1 MPQAVEKFPSYSR
14 NVRRRNPVSR
24 ACSTDEIMHSEVI
37 GLANLVSE
45 GPIQMNAMEALVKFL
60 TELEKNKVS
69 YRLEHNREETI
80 MVLIAVPGERWEIEF
95 FADGRIE
102 KEVFGKSSGV
112 ETSSINE
119 LLSAFKE

>member
-1 MPQAVEKFPSYSR
+1 
-14 NVRRRNPVSR
+14 
-24 ACSTDEIMHSEVI
+24 MHSEVI